1 MKKQIILL
9 ILIVSYIHT
18 STIQEIII
26 TGNKFTNDNTILSLI
41 SHAPG
46 DSINITLAIED
57 QANLFNSGLFYDAII
72 YPDNS
77 TYYIF
82 VFEKPKIIARP
93 ELDKDDILGWSYGGS
108 LLLNNIKGENKKLKI
123 NALIGASNLL
133 NIKYCQPKLQN
144 TNDSININLYNKSYD
159 ILENNYTVYKK
170 GLKTSLSFFT
180 DNPTHQINISNQ
192 LEYSKLYFEGDN
204 SEKNY
209 SIINSLTYQ
218 LNQLN
223 NLFQLKIS
231 HLFFQYIYKNYFTMD
246 LENRYLLYF
255 NSTKDSG
262 RLLIKNQ
269 LKINGIG
276 RTIPVY
282 NKKYIISEDFVRG
295 YDINNIPE
303 NSNISD
309 NLLWNNIIASTI
321 QVELPFYNLGSIS
334 TDLLF
339 FWDWGLGFNN
349 WWYLSE
355 SSKIRSFGVGIRYN
369 IMKMGSVD
377 ICIGM
382 NPYNGNKEVQGIVN
396 FTSF

>member
-108 LLLNNIKGENKKLKI
+108 LLFNNIKGENKKLKI

-159 ILENNYTVYKK
+159 MLENNYTVYKK
-170 GLKTSLSFFT
+170 GLKTSLSFLT
-180 DNPTHQINISNQ
+180 DNPTHQIKVLNQ

-223 NLFQLKIS
+223 NLFQIKVS
-231 HLFFQYIYKNYFTMD
+231 HLFFQNIYKSYFTMD
-246 LENRYLLYF
+246 LENKYSLYF
-255 NSTKDSG
+255 KDSG

-276 RTIPVY
+276 RTIPIY
-282 NKKYIISEDFVRG
+282 NKQYIISEDFVRG
-295 YDINNIPE
+295 YDINNIPG

-321 QVELPFYNLGSIS
+321 QVELPFYNTGSIS
-334 TDLLF
+334 TNLLF

-396 FTSF
+396 FTGF

>member
-9 ILIVSYIHT
+9 ILIVSYMHT
-18 STIQEIII
+18 NTIQEIII

-41 SHAPG
+41 SHTLG

-77 TYYIF
+77 IYYIF

-170 GLKTSLSFFT
+170 GLNTSLSFLT
-180 DNPTHQINISNQ
+180 DNPTHQIKVLNQ
-192 LEYSKLYFEGDN
+192 LEYSKLYFEVDN

-223 NLFQLKIS
+223 NLFQIKVS
-231 HLFFQYIYKNYFTMD
+231 HLFFQNVYKSYFTMD
-246 LENRYLLYF
+246 LENKYSLYF
-255 NSTKDSG
+255 KDSG

-276 RTIPVY
+276 RTIPIY

-295 YDINNIPE
+295 YDSNNIPE

-321 QVELPFYNLGSIS
+321 QIELPLYSIGSIS

-339 FWDWGLGFNN
+339 FWDWGVGFNN

-355 SSKIRSFGVGIRYN
+355 SSKIRSFGIGIRYN
-369 IMKMGSVD
+369 IMKLGSVD